1 MNSESSPKVIE
12 IGLAEL
18 VNQWPKTQ
26 SYVELFSD
34 LEHESERGAVLLTAA
49 ALDDALKDLLRI
61 RLIPAKST
69 DELFNGTAPL
79 ATFSARINL
88 SFSVGV
94 ISQQERGLLHN
105 LRKIRNDCAH
115 VRSIRFHEA
124 PLRDKC
130 LALKLPYGN
139 VCGSEHPVRNYVIV
153 AQMLILILLWRS
165 SEENLTLS
173 DRPTHPPTRAEG
185 AVVER
190 ISFPVKIP
198 TFHPKG

>member
-1 MNSESSPKVIE
+1 MNSESSLEVVE

-18 VNQWPKTQ
+18 VDRWPKTQ

-61 RLIPAKST
+61 RLVQAKST
-69 DELFNGTAPL
+69 DELFDGTAPL

-94 ISQQERGLLHN
+94 ISQQEHSLLHK

-115 VRSIRFHEA
+115 VRAIRFHEA
-124 PLRDKC
+124 PLRDRC
-130 LALKLPYGN
+130 LALKFPYGEI
-139 VCGSEHPVRNYVIV
+139 CGSEHPARHYVIV
-153 AQMLILILLWRS
+153 AQMLVLLLLWRS
-165 SEENLTLS
+165 SQDNLTLS
-173 DRPTHPPTRAEG
+173 DSPTHPPKRTKDS
-185 AVVER
+185 VVER
-190 ISFPVKIP
+190 MSFPIKIP
-198 TFHPKG
+198 TFRTQG

>member
-1 MNSESSPKVIE
+1 MNSESSLEVVE

-18 VNQWPKTQ
+18 MDRWPKTQ

-61 RLIPAKST
+61 RLVQAKST
-69 DELFNGTAPL
+69 DDLFDGTAPL

-94 ISQQERGLLHN
+94 ISQQEHSLLHK

-115 VRSIRFHEA
+115 VRAIRFHEA
-124 PLRDKC
+124 PLRDRC
-130 LALKLPYGN
+130 LALKLPYGET
-139 VCGSEHPVRNYVIV
+139 CGSSHPVSHYVII
-153 AQMLILILLWRS
+153 AQMLVLLLLWRS
-165 SEENLTLS
+165 SQDNLTLS
-173 DRPTHPPTRAEG
+173 DSPSHPPTRTKDS
-185 AVVER
+185 VVER
-190 ISFPVKIP
+190 VSFSVKIP
-198 TFHPKG
+198 TFRTQG